1 MKRLFLTLSF
11 VFLALFGALPLGH
24 AINLE
29 PRILAKVGSEAVT
42 VYDVKK
48 KLDVIFLQQSPEYA
62 GNEAARF
69 EFYTRFW
76 KDALRE
82 LVQAK
87 LVLLN
92 AKEQED
98 KISQKMV
105 TESDVH
111 REMQQRFGPNVIES
125 LAKIGL
131 SYDEGARMILEE
143 LKVQTMIWI
152 SVHSNT
158 EQKVS
163 PDLIRERFEKL
174 IKETPNKHIWNYQVI
189 TLNTQDPEEKKT
201 LVDLIHS
208 ELSSRDL
215 TKLTSLAKTAS
226 ACIKKT
232 PSEQQ
237 AHLLNT
243 GISAPLSV
251 SPVINTGEDEI
262 TPQRKEVLEKL
273 NSGEASDLIEEETR
287 SSGKKVSRVL
297 VLHGKVA
304 AKLPTFAE
312 KQSEL
317 KSVCLGEVFERDMSA
332 YVKGLE
338 DRYGIEV
345 CYPEG
350 FEPFTR

>member
-1 MKRLFLTLSF
+1 MKRFFLTLSF
-11 VFLALFGALPLGH
+11 VFVTLFLALPFGY

-29 PRILAKVGSEAVT
+29 PRILAKVGSEAIT

-48 KLDVIFLQQSPEYA
+48 KLDVIFIQQSPEYA

-69 EFYTRFW
+69 EFYSRFW

-87 LVLLN
+87 LVLMN
-92 AKEQED
+92 AKEKEE

-111 REMQQRFGPNVIES
+111 REMQSRFEPNVIEN

-131 SYDEGARMILEE
+131 SYDEGARLILDE

-158 EQKVS
+158 QQKVS
-163 PDLIRERFEKL
+163 PELIRERYEKL
-174 IKETPNKHIWNYQVI
+174 IQQTPNKHTWRYQAI
-189 TLNTQDPEEKKT
+189 TLNADNEKERQA

-208 ELSSRDL
+208 ELASKDL
-215 TKLTSLAKTAS
+215 TKLASLSEKAS
-226 ACIKKT
+226 AQLGKT
-232 PSEQQ
+232 RISSST
-237 AHLLNT
+237 ADLKT
-243 GISAPLSV
+243 GVTSTLKISPILQ
-251 SPVINTGEDEI
+251 TGEDEI
-262 TPQRKEVLEKL
+262 TPIRREALEKL
-273 NSGEASDLIEEETR
+273 SSGQASELIEESTR
-287 SSGKKVSRVL
+287 SSGKKVHRIL
-297 VLHGKVA
+297 VLHDKIA
-304 AKLPTFAE
+304 AKLPTFEE

-317 KSVCLGEVFERDMSA
+317 KNVCLSEVFEQDMSA
-332 YVKGLE
+332 YVKSLE
-338 DRYGIEV
+338 ERYGIEV

>member
-1 MKRLFLTLSF
+1 MKTFSLTLSF
-11 VFLALFGALPLGH
+11 AFVALFGALPFSH

-29 PRILAKVGSEAVT
+29 PRILAKVGTEAVT
-42 VYDVKK
+42 VYDIKK

-62 GNEAARF
+62 DNEAARF
-69 EFYTRFW
+69 EFYSRFW

-82 LVQAK
+82 IVQAK

-92 AKEQED
+92 AKEKEE

-111 REMQQRFGPNVIES
+111 REMQQRFGPNVIEN

-131 SYDEGARMILEE
+131 SYDEGAKMILDE

-158 EQKVS
+158 QQKVS
-163 PDLIRERFEKL
+163 PELIRERYEKL
-174 IKETPNKHIWNYQVI
+174 IQEMPNKHTWRYQVI
-189 TLNTQDPEEKKT
+189 TLNAKEKSDKKA
-201 LVDLIHS
+201 LIDLIHS
-208 ELSSRDL
+208 ELASKDL
-215 TKLTSLAKTAS
+215 TKLASLPKKAS
-226 ACIKKT
+226 TQLGIAST
-232 PSEQQ
+232 PSST
-237 AHLLNT
+237 ADLKT
-243 GISAPLSV
+243 GLVSALKV
-251 SPVINTGEDEI
+251 SPVIETGEDEV
-262 TPQRKEVLEKL
+262 TAQRKEVLEKL
-273 NSGEASDLIEEETR
+273 SNGEASDLIEEETR

-297 VLHGKVA
+297 VLHDKIA

-312 KQSEL
+312 KQGEL
-317 KSVCLGEVFERDMSA
+317 KNICLSEVFERDMGA
-332 YVKGLE
+332 YIKGLE